1 VSEGVVIQS
10 VIILDIAI
18 DSVANVLTHQET
30 K

>member
-1 VSEGVVIQS
+1 MSEGVVIQS